1 LYGLASVGKLAFKT
15 LTKFGDSFLDP
26 RNVVLDVF
34 FLNVCFSETTATKEK
49 PMPRA
54 CKPRERRERERERA
68 AKVS

>member
-1 LYGLASVGKLAFKT
+1 LAFKT
-15 LTKFGDSFLDP
+15 LTKFADSFLDP

-34 FLNVCFSETTATKEK
+34 FSETTATKEK

-54 CKPRERRERERERA
+54 CKPRERERERERE